1 MGYGIKLKKLD
12 MYVNVSPSAN
22 FNRSVNSINGQ
33 INNSNNLNSN
43 FSVYLSKSEKKY
55 DINLNNTFSNSRNS
69 TSQNNEVKS
78 FNTIIGIRY
87 WGLFFRENGKFRQIV
102 CSSKNS

>member
-1 MGYGIKLKKLD
+1 LISFNRDIDPESAKTVTTPINTNGNFSANLYMGYGIKLKKLD

-43 FSVYLSKSEKKY
+43 FSCIVISLQEQQPERQLS
-55 DINLNNTFSNSRNS
+55 
-69 TSQNNEVKS
+69 Q
-78 FNTIIGIRY
+78 
-87 WGLFFRENGKFRQIV
+87 
-102 CSSKNS
+102 

>member
-43 FSVYLSKSEKKY
+43 FSVYKSKGKKIWY
-55 DINLNNTFSNSRNS
+55 QLE
-69 TSQNNEVKS
+69 QH
-78 FNTIIGIRY
+78 
-87 WGLFFRENGKFRQIV
+87 LF
-102 CSSKNS
+102 